1 MHNPLRSE
9 ADVFRLVIVIGI
21 GAAAVV
27 ALTLLTRPVVG
38 LILAAALIGFG
49 VGLAYR
55 GARGSLPSEFSPTS
69 NDDSKHRLLVVANE
83 TVAGQALLD
92 EIARRCKGRDCEV
105 FVVAP
110 ALAGSRAA
118 HWASDIDDGI
128 ELARQRLQVSLER
141 IERLGLSADG
151 EIGDSDP
158 NLAIEDALRQFAADE
173 VVISTHPPERSR
185 WLEHGVVSGAR
196 EKLSLPV
203 THVVVDLE
211 AEGADGAQS
220 YPARSAQRI
229 GSTGASR

>member
-9 ADVFRLVIVIGI
+9 ADAFRLVVVIGI

-38 LILAAALIGFG
+38 LILAALLVGFG
-49 VGLAYR
+49 IGLAYR
-55 GARGSLPSEFSPTS
+55 GARGSLPTEFAPTS
-69 NDDSKHRLLVVANE
+69 SDDGRHRLLVVANE
-83 TVAGQALLD
+83 TVAGRALLE
-92 EIARRCKGRDCEV
+92 EIGRRCQGRDCEV

-128 ELARQRLQVSLER
+128 ELARRRLGASLEG
-141 IERLGLSADG
+141 ISRLGLSADG

-158 NLAIEDALRQFAADE
+158 NLAIEDALRHFAADE

-185 WLEHGVVSGAR
+185 WLEHGVVTGAR
-196 EKLSLPV
+196 ERLDLPV
-203 THVVVDLE
+203 AHVVVDLE
-211 AEGADGAQS
+211 AERGAVA
-220 YPARSAQRI
+220 ARR
-229 GSTGASR
+229 STA